1 MLTLFLAIFGVT
13 EIRSTA
19 MNCILGIMAKVAPQ
33 MNMFAVGI
41 QIKIF
46 FGYAI
51 LVVTVILL
59 PRAAAMIGDEVK
71 LMLRM
76 VVKGMYG
83 TG

>member
-1 MLTLFLAIFGVT
+1 MLPVFACCMV
-13 EIRSTA
+13 

-46 FGYAI
+46 VGYAV
-51 LVVTVILL
+51 LVITVALL
-59 PRAAAMIGDEVK
+59 PRAAALIGEEVK

-83 TG
+83 AG